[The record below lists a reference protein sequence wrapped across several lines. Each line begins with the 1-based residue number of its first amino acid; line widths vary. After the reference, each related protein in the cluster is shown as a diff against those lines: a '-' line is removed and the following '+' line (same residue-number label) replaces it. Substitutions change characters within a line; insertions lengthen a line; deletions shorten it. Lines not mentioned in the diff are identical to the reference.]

1 MGARGPLRL
10 VQPDD
15 SSGRESAAQRVRPE
29 PPEKPAGLPLEV
41 DELWD
46 EIVPTLNDA
55 GLLSRADGMTVELAL
70 RHFVVARRASNNL
83 IEKGAVVED
92 KHNGGDL
99 KKSPEAQIWRDNS
112 AAFLEFAKQLGLS
125 FASRA
130 RVTMPKEAD
139 DGENPF
145 SFQAVGR

>member
-10 VQPDD
+10 VQPDGG
-15 SSGRESAAQRVRPE
+15 SGGETAAQRVTPE

-46 EIVPTLNDA
+46 EVVPVLADA
-55 GLLSRADGMTVELAL
+55 GLLSRADGMTLELAL
-70 RHFVVARRASNNL
+70 RHFVIARKVSNEL
-83 IEKGAVVED
+83 IEKDVIVED
-92 KHNGGDL
+92 KHNGGDV
-99 KKSPEAQIWRDNS
+99 KKHPGAQVWKDNS

-125 FASRA
+125 FAARA

-139 DGENPF
+139 DAGNPF
-145 SFQAVGR
+145 SLSASA